1 MIPQAAPQLRIARFR
16 SAIDARIAAVLSSS
30 SYVLGPEVEQFE
42 SEFAAYIGASHC
54 VGVASGTDALALCL
68 RVLGIGPGDE
78 VITVA
83 MTASPTVAAILQCGA
98 QPVFVDVDGA
108 TRCIDVAQM
117 AAAVSSRTSAIVPV
131 HLHGHPVDMGTVM
144 EVAARHGLAVIEDCA
159 QAHGAEWQER
169 RVGTFGHMAAY
180 SFFPTK
186 NLGGVGDGGAI
197 VTSDAAH
204 AARARSL
211 RTYGW
216 TDARR
221 ISTEPGG
228 NSRLDEIQAAI
239 LNVLLPEL
247 DESNAERRRLAQFYR
262 REFSAALD
270 VEKIAFA
277 VEESGSVHHQFA
289 IEVSNR
295 DAVRKHLSE
304 VSGIATGL
312 HYSPGLHQHPAYEH
326 FASSRLP
333 VTERLARRMISLPIQ
348 PEAVNNREHEV
359 VQSVIGAVLACNQH

>member
-16 SAIDARIAAVLSSS
+16 SAIDARIAAVLSST
-30 SYVLGPEVEQFE
+30 SYILGPEVERFE
-42 SEFAAYIGASHC
+42 TEFAAYIGAAHC
-54 VGVASGTDALALCL
+54 VGVASGTDALALSL

-98 QPVFVDVDGA
+98 QPAFVDVDA
-108 TRCIDVAQM
+108 TTRCIDVEQI
-117 AAAVSSRTSAIVPV
+117 AAAVTSRTAAIVPV
-131 HLHGHPVDMGTVM
+131 HLHGHPVAMAAVM
-144 EVAARHGLAVIEDCA
+144 EVAARRGLAVVEDCA
-159 QAHGAEWQER
+159 QAHGTEWQGR
-169 RVGTFGHMAAY
+169 RVGTFGHMAAF

-197 VTSDAAH
+197 VTSDAAR

-221 ISTEPGG
+221 ISTEPGW
-228 NSRLDEIQAAI
+228 NSRLSEIQAAI

-247 DESNAERRRLAQFYR
+247 DDSNGERRRFAQLYR
-262 REFSAALD
+262 RDLSAALD
-270 VEKIAFA
+270 VSEIAFA
-277 VEESGSVHHQFA
+277 AEESGSVHHQFA
-289 IEVSNR
+289 IEVEQR
-295 DAVRKHLSE
+295 DAVRKHLAE
-304 VSGIATGL
+304 VSDIATGV
-312 HYSPGLHQHPAYEH
+312 HYSPGLHQHPAYAR
-326 FASSRLP
+326 FAAWPLP

-348 PEAVNNREHEV
+348 PEVVDNQERRI
-359 VQSVIGAVLACNQH
+359 VQSVIGAVRACHQP